1 MFNVIIPLRSGSKG
15 LKNKNISTFGNESLV
30 NCLLNKITNI
40 RDINKIYILT
50 DSKSYKQKIKKH
62 KKVDLSYH
70 RPKRLSLDNSNIYD
84 LVSHFIKWE
93 SEKENKIKNILLLQV
108 TSPLLNKKEIE
119 KTILFIKKKKIKS
132 LFHVCEI
139 IENPNDCIKGYN
151 KNWSFLSKKIKVNR
165 QNYDKYYFITGSLY
179 FFTKNFF
186 LKYKKFYKKKS
197 IAYKVDK
204 INFIDIDTNFDLALA
219 KAVENLKIR
228 N

>member
-1 MFNVIIPLRSGSKG
+1 M
-15 LKNKNISTFGNESLV
+15 
-30 NCLLNKITNI
+30 
-40 RDINKIYILT
+40 
-50 DSKSYKQKIKKH
+50 
-62 KKVDLSYH
+62 
-70 RPKRLSLDNSNIYD
+70 
-84 LVSHFIKWE
+84 
-93 SEKENKIKNILLLQV
+93 
-108 TSPLLNKKEIE
+108 
-119 KTILFIKKKKIKS
+119 
-132 LFHVCEI
+132 